1 MLFIAVILALFAL
14 SFPCD
19 AKVTVDNCEVC
30 VKFINRLI
38 DQMGSTDL
46 SDEKKVEKTFKS
58 MCSKAKDRDE
68 RFCYYIG
75 GLETSA
81 TYIVNELTKPV
92 SWGMPA
98 DKVCERLKSKDSQIC
113 DLRYDKAIDL
123 KAVNFNKLKVKDL
136 RKILEMW
143 GEECKGCSEKSEFI
157 RLVKDKMAI
166 HDPEAYKARKD
177 EL

>member
-1 MLFIAVILALFAL
+1 
-14 SFPCD
+14 
-19 AKVTVDNCEVC
+19 
-30 VKFINRLI
+30 
-38 DQMGSTDL
+38 MGSDDL
-46 SDEKKVEKTFKS
+46 ADEKKVEKTFKS

-98 DKVCERLKSKDSQIC
+98 DKVCERLKGKDSQIC

-123 KAVNFNKLKVKDL
+123 KTANFNKLKVKDL

-143 GEECKGCSEKSEFI
+143 GEECKGCSEKSEFT
-157 RLVKDKMAI
+157 RLVKEKMAI
-166 HDPEAYKARKD
+166 HDPEAYKVRKD